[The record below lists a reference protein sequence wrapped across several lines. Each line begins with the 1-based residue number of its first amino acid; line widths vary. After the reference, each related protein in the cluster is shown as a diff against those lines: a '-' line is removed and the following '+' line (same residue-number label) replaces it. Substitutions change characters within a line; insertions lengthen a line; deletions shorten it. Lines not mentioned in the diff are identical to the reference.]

1 MSSRSTCAAC
11 SRSIDE
17 WAKVCPYCGANPQT
31 GERIDTQTLLQEIFK
46 PREVTTSASVLEYAR
61 QRQGAVIGGAAFVI
75 FLIIAGLHQFATM
88 RNQTAVTDAPAVPLS
103 ELTDMTKRP
112 DEAAPQPLPDL
123 AFQYDGRPQT
133 MRTYI
138 IEPGATT
145 PPEVIAAQQAE
156 AAEKAAK
163 AAASKPPAAG
173 AQPAPVAGQPG
184 AVQPQPGVRPGVVQP
199 QPGVRPGVVQPQ
211 PGARPGVV
219 QPQPGIRPGVVQP
232 ARPAGAAPVAPRP
245 QPTPPQPR

>member
-11 SRSIDE
+11 SRTIDE

-112 DEAAPQPLPDL
+112 DEAAPQPLPEL
-123 AFQYDGRPQT
+123 AFQYEGRPQT

-163 AAASKPPAAG
+163 AAAAKPPAAG
-173 AQPAPVAGQPG
+173 AQPAPPATGTQAAPVAG
-184 AVQPQPGVRPGVVQP
+184 
-199 QPGVRPGVVQPQ
+199 RPGVVQPQ
-211 PGARPGVV
+211 PGARH
-219 QPQPGIRPGVVQP
+219 GVVQP
-232 ARPAGAAPVAPRP
+232 ARPAGTQPVAPQP
-245 QPTPPQPR
+245 QPARPPQPR